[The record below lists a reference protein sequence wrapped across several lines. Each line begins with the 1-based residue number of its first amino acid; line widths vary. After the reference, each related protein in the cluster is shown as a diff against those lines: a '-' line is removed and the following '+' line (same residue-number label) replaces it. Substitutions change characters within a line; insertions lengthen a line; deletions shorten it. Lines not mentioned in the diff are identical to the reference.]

1 MTPVWSDGLHTE
13 ARPENIVMGNI
24 GVMTAEQ
31 PGSVTGMLEAA
42 GQGDKTAIGQL
53 YGVLYPEL
61 RSIAHQRIRS
71 LNNVQMLDTTSLV
84 HESYLRLVKAGR
96 INVENRKHFL
106 AYAAHVM
113 RSVVVDFVR
122 HSRTERAGGAELH
135 VTLNSEVLDA
145 VASPADEILR
155 MHEFLEE
162 LGQVDQRLV
171 SVIEMRYFAGLDN
184 DQIADVLGVTD
195 RTVRRDLEKARLLLL
210 DALH

>member
-1 MTPVWSDGLHTE
+1 M
-13 ARPENIVMGNI
+13 ENAGT
-24 GVMTAEQ
+24 MTANDS
-31 PGSVTGMLEAA
+31 GSVTGMLEAA
-42 GQGDKTAIGQL
+42 NQGDKTAIGQL
-53 YGVLYPEL
+53 YGILYPEL
-61 RSIAHQRIRS
+61 RSLAHQRVRS

-84 HESYLRLVKAGR
+84 HESYLRLAKAGR

-106 AYAAHVM
+106 SYAAHVM

-135 VTLNSEVLDA
+135 VTLNSEVIDA

-162 LGQVDQRLV
+162 LAQVDPRLV
-171 SVIEMRYFAGLDN
+171 SVIEMRYFAALDN
-184 DQIADVLGVTD
+184 EQIADALGVTD

-210 DALH
+210 DALS